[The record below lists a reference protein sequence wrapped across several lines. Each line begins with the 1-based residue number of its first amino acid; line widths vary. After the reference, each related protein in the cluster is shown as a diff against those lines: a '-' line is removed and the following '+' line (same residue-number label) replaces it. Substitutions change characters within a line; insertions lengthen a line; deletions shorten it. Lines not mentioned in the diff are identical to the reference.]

1 LFGHFR
7 RGPAA
12 ALVVTLVV
20 GLAGLLASAGPAGS
34 SVRQRDPSGTLTLGY
49 FDNVTHAPALVG
61 LQGGLFASALGPNV
75 QLKTQIF
82 NAGPAEVQAILTG
95 SIDAGYIG
103 PNPTVTAFE
112 QSHGAVT
119 VISGAAS
126 GGAFL
131 VVKPDINSVK
141 DLKGKTVASP
151 QLGNTQDVALRAYL
165 KKNGLKT
172 DTAGGGDVSIR
183 PQDNAV
189 TLQAFQQSLIQGA
202 WVPEPWATRLVKEG
216 GGKILVDE
224 RTLWPKGRYVT
235 TDLIVR
241 TDYLRSH
248 PDIVQRLLEGQ
259 VAAVDLITKD
269 SARAQQLVAQRIQTD
284 AGKPLAA
291 SLIAASFADIVF
303 TNDPIAS
310 SLVASAKT
318 AVDLHLPGAVLIK
331 NSDLSRLYS
340 LKLLNTVLAAKH
352 EPTVSAF

>member
-1 LFGHFR
+1 VL
-7 RGPAA
+7 AVVVL
-12 ALVVTLVV
+12 ALVGV
-20 GLAGLLASAGPAGS
+20 GAAAGPAS
-34 SVRQRDPSGTLTLGY
+34 STVRRSEPSGTLTLGY
-49 FDNVTHAPALVG
+49 YDNVTHAPALVG
-61 LQGGLFASALGPNV
+61 LQGGLFTSALGPNV

-82 NAGPAEVQAILTG
+82 NAGPAEVQAILSG

-131 VVKPDINSVK
+131 VVKPAINGPK

-151 QLGNTQDVALRAYL
+151 QLGNTQDVALRSWL
-165 KKNGLKT
+165 KKHGLKT

-189 TLQAFQQSLIQGA
+189 TLQAFEQNLIQGA

-235 TDLIVR
+235 TDLVVR
-241 TDYLRSH
+241 TDYLKAH
-248 PDIVQRLLEGQ
+248 PDLVQRLLEGQ
-259 VAAVDLITKD
+259 VAAVDLIAQDPT
-269 SARAQQLVAQRIQTD
+269 RAQQLVGQRIQADT
-284 AGKPLAA
+284 GKPLAA
-291 SLIAASFADIVF
+291 SLIAASFGDILF
-303 TNDPIAS
+303 TNDPIVS

-318 AVDLHLPGAVLIK
+318 AVDLHLPGAVVITK
-331 NSDLSRLYS
+331 GDLGRLYT
-340 LKLLNTVLAAKH
+340 LKPLNAVLVAKH
-352 EPTVSAF
+352 EPTVSAS